1 MILRQYLHSD
11 PVIAASYLLGCGGQ
25 AVGVVVD
32 PMDEV
37 ELYLEEA
44 AAHGLRIRYVVD
56 THVHADHVSGGR
68 ALAAAAGG
76 EYVLWSGADVG
87 YGFRGVAEGDVLKL
101 GNVELSVLHTP
112 GHTPEHVSLVVVDH
126 ARGSTPWLVLT
137 GHTLLVGGMGR
148 TELATSAEAGAR
160 DLFRSAQRLRAL
172 PDHMEVLP
180 GAFSG
185 SVCGRGLSGKPFS
198 TIGFERL
205 HNRAFAEE
213 DEESFVR
220 MMLEDIPPRPPRA
233 EEIRALNLGGAPSA
247 P

>member
-25 AVGVVVD
+25 GVGAVVD
-32 PMDEV
+32 PMDDV
-37 ELYLEEA
+37 ELYLDEA
-44 AAHGLRIRYVVD
+44 EAHGLRIRYVID

-68 ALAAAAGG
+68 ALADAAGG
-76 EYVLWSGADVG
+76 EYVLWTGAEVG
-87 YGFRGVAEGDVLKL
+87 YAFRGVGDGDVLKV
-101 GNVELSVLHTP
+101 GNVELSAFHTP
-112 GHTPEHVSLVVVDH
+112 GHTPEHVSLVVVDR
-126 ARGSTPWLVLT
+126 ARGSTPWMVLT
-137 GHTLLVGGMGR
+137 GHV
-148 TELATSAEAGAR
+148 
-160 DLFRSAQRLRAL
+160 
-172 PDHMEVLP
+172 EVLP

-233 EEIRALNLGGAPSA
+233 EEIRALNLGTVPSA
-247 P
+247 S